1 MTHQTTDPYLRQH
14 EARYS
19 PDERIDER
27 LASSRRSG
35 ASALGIVVGLI
46 LAIGI
51 VALIAFGPGATTDPV
66 APAEAPAAVDP
77 ATTVDP
83 ATAPT
88 AVDPAPGSVAPEADT
103 DGPIAPTAPAVP
115 TE

>member
-19 PDERIDER
+19 PEERIDER
-27 LASSRRSG
+27 LSSSRRSAG
-35 ASALGIVVGLI
+35 SALGIAVGLI

-77 ATTVDP
+77 VTTGDP
-83 ATAPT
+83 TAAPS
-88 AVDPAPGSVAPEADT
+88 AVDPAQGSVPPEAET
-103 DGPIAPTAPAVP
+103 DGPVAPTAPAVP
-115 TE
+115 AE